1 VLLEWLFYDDKA
13 LPYIYIVTLFY
24 LPTEASHFPSAHII
38 YKTWMGNAFLHQN
51 IHKYTWPSP
60 DRKMHSQVDQILMD
74 GKWHSRMI
82 LQGSCDGDQLLLGG
96 CRG

>member
-13 LPYIYIVTLFY
+13 LPYIYRGTLFY
-24 LPTEASHFPSAHII
+24 LATEASYFPLAHII
-38 YKTWMGNAFLHQN
+38 YKTWMGIALLHQN
-51 IHKYTWPSP
+51 IPKYTWTSP
-60 DRKMHSQVDQILMD
+60 DRKTHSWIDQILMD

-82 LQGSCDGDQLLLGG
+82 FQGSCDGDQLLLGG